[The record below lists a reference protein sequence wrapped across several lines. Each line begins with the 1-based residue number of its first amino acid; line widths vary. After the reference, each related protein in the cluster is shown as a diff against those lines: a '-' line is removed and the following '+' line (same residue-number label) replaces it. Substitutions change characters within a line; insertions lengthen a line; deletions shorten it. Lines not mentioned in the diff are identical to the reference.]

1 MNSTVASQIYGLEF
15 DDQIQR
21 QRLRKWAEAA
31 GCDQKSVLLFLSLMP
46 EHREAVRDLGSLSGA
61 NVRNPSQ
68 LLMSRIRQVWP
79 DYIVLDAQAEGE
91 RRASYQPVASDDRK
105 SLIILFRGEA
115 ERAGGHRQHGFSEE
129 LETFKDNMESFFWYL
144 FKPLLDTQKYKLAIF
159 ADLRAQEDRTS
170 EIKTFLRKTFGKVFL
185 ASRVQLELLGRS
197 QIDSITS
204 AWDWMAHEVGQRSLD
219 CVGAF
224 VLRVDIRLKSSGF
237 HTWDFDKLCFLWHTT
252 ALKRKKECAND
263 TLFFVPVN
271 LFQRFRSRLSKPIVE
286 QHLHWLSVV
295 PEFEDQCFFEFQMS
309 QPSSTENMANPR
321 YRFTDR
327 SEGKFDIGKWRHYE
341 LSLSQE
347 PGAQTLSV
355 KTFNDRVCEV
365 MDAAVSAG
373 KSHIEIENFKD
384 HWYTVFSDEYL
395 GNYLGSNKVTKVLQ
409 QCSCVEVFHAHRS
422 SPFPDA
428 IRWPDVSE
436 FVGEGNFCC
445 RCHEHKWS
453 RPLIRCQRCDQTV
466 CIGCADWSAPWIGI
480 GWSCKCHCERMVR
493 AKKMPRRERLV
504 SVTPRAKKM
513 PRRK

>member
-1 MNSTVASQIYGLEF
+1 MAMSSTGASQNYGREF

-31 GCDQKSVLLFLSLMP
+31 GCDQKSVLLFLSLLP
-46 EHREAVRDLGSLSGA
+46 EQREAVREIGSLSGA
-61 NVRNPSQ
+61 NVRNPSS
-68 LLMSRIRQVWP
+68 LLISRVRQVWP
-79 DYIVLDAQAEGE
+79 DYIVLDAQAEVE
-91 RRASYQPVASDDRK
+91 RRASYQPVATDKRK

-115 ERAGGHRQHGFSEE
+115 ERAGGNQQHGFSDE
-129 LETFKDNMESFFWYL
+129 LDTFKANMESFFEYL
-144 FKPLLDTQKYKLAIF
+144 VKPLVDTQKYKLAIF
-159 ADLRAQEDRTS
+159 ADLRAQEENTS
-170 EIKTFLRKTFGKVFL
+170 KIQTFLRKCFGKVFL
-185 ASRVQLELLGRS
+185 ASRVQLELLGRF

-204 AWDWMAHEVGQRSLD
+204 VWDWMAHEVGQRSLD

-224 VLRVDIRLKSSGF
+224 VLRVDIRLKSGGF
-237 HTWDFDKLCFLWHTT
+237 HTWDFDKLCFLWHTS
-252 ALKRKKECAND
+252 ALKNEKECAND

-271 LFQRFRSRLSKPIVE
+271 LFQRFRSRLSQPMVE

-309 QPSSTENMANPR
+309 HPSSTEFRANPR

-327 SEGKFDIGKWRHYE
+327 SEGKFEMGKWRHYE

-373 KSHIEIENFKD
+373 KSHIRIENFKD

-395 GNYLGSNKVTKVLQ
+395 GNYLGSNKITKVLQ
-409 QCSCVEVFHAHRS
+409 QCRCVEVFHAHRRS
-422 SPFPDA
+422 TFPDA
-428 IRWPDVSE
+428 ITWPDVSE
-436 FVGEGNFCC
+436 FVGEGNFCSGC
-445 RCHEHKWS
+445 NEFKWF
-453 RPLIRCQRCDQTV
+453 RPLIQCQRCDQTI
-466 CIGCADWSAPWIGI
+466 CIGCADWSAPWVGK
-480 GWSCKCHCERMVR
+480 GWSCKISCERS
-493 AKKMPRRERLV
+493 V
-504 SVTPRAKKM
+504 SVKLRPKKM

>member
-1 MNSTVASQIYGLEF
+1 MATDN
-15 DDQIQR
+15 
-21 QRLRKWAEAA
+21 
-31 GCDQKSVLLFLSLMP
+31 
-46 EHREAVRDLGSLSGA
+46 
-61 NVRNPSQ
+61 
-68 LLMSRIRQVWP
+68 
-79 DYIVLDAQAEGE
+79 
-91 RRASYQPVASDDRK
+91 RK

-115 ERAGGHRQHGFSEE
+115 ERAGGNQQHGFSEE
-129 LETFKDNMESFFWYL
+129 LATFKANMESFVEYL
-144 FKPLLDTQKYKLAIF
+144 VKPLVDTQKYKLAIF
-159 ADLRAQEDRTS
+159 ADLRAQEERTS
-170 EIKTFLRKTFGKVFL
+170 EIKTFLRKCFGKRLL

-197 QIDSITS
+197 QTDSITS

-219 CVGAF
+219 CVGVF

-237 HTWDFDKLCFLWHTT
+237 HTWDFDKLCFLWHTS
-252 ALKRKKECAND
+252 ALKKKKECAND
-263 TLFFVPVN
+263 ILFFVPVN
-271 LFQRFRSRLSKPIVE
+271 LFQSFRSRLSKPIVE

-309 QPSSTENMANPR
+309 QPSSTENSANPR

-395 GNYLGSNKVTKVLQ
+395 GNYLGSNKLTKVLQ
-409 QCSCVEVFHAHRS
+409 LCHCVEVFHAHRS

-445 RCHEHKWS
+445 RCH
-453 RPLIRCQRCDQTV
+453 
-466 CIGCADWSAPWIGI
+466 
-480 GWSCKCHCERMVR
+480 
-493 AKKMPRRERLV
+493 
-504 SVTPRAKKM
+504 
-513 PRRK
+513 